1 MSPDAFRFFED
12 DFLMSGPSSWIN
24 TNSVY
29 NSDVDCCPAKA
40 FQRPMRP
47 LRVARTGGDPLKKE
61 NGFHDF

>member
-12 DFLMSGPSSWIN
+12 GFLMSGPSSWIN
-24 TNSVY
+24 INSVY
-29 NSDVDCCPAKA
+29 NLDVNCCPAKA

-47 LRVARTGGDPLKKE
+47 LRVARTGGDPSKKE